1 MIKINQLKKSYPD
14 FDLNVSMNIKK
25 GLVTGLIGKNGSGK
39 STIYKSILDLI
50 QIDDGS
56 ITILNKDKDDL
67 SIEDKNKIG
76 IVLSDSFYSS
86 YLTIKDLKKIL
97 KASYLSFDDSYF
109 TSKVNLY
116 QLPWDKQIRSFS
128 FGMKSKLKIIC
139 ALSHNAQLLLLDEP
153 TLGLDVIARDEIL
166 DLLREF
172 MEKDENH
179 TILISSHI
187 SNDLEHLCDYV
198 YMIDDGNILLEEE
211 MDALLSCYGILKVDN
226 KQMKEMDLSYI
237 LRKKKEVFGYTLLTN
252 QKQFY
257 LENYPDIVIENNNI
271 DEYTME
277 DLLPNAFNLK

>member
-1 MIKINQLKKSYPD
+1 MIKINQLKKSYPG

-97 KASYLSFDDSYF
+97 QASYLSFDDSYF

-271 DEYTME
+271 DEFIYMMI
-277 DLLPNAFNLK
+277 KGVKV

>member
-1 MIKINQLKKSYPD
+1 MIKINQLKKSYPG

-109 TSKVNLY
+109 TSKVNLC

-211 MDALLSCYGILKVDN
+211 MDALLSCY
-226 KQMKEMDLSYI
+226 
-237 LRKKKEVFGYTLLTN
+237 
-252 QKQFY
+252 
-257 LENYPDIVIENNNI
+257 
-271 DEYTME
+271 
-277 DLLPNAFNLK
+277 

>member
-1 MIKINQLKKSYPD
+1 MIKINQLKKSYPG

-50 QIDDGS
+50 QIDDGA

-226 KQMKEMDLSYI
+226 KQMTEMDLSYI

-271 DEYTME
+271 DEFIYMMI
-277 DLLPNAFNLK
+277 KGVKV

>member
-1 MIKINQLKKSYPD
+1 MIKINQLKKSYPG

-97 KASYLSFDDSYF
+97 KTSYLFFDDSYF

-226 KQMKEMDLSYI
+226 KQMTEMDLSYI

-271 DEYTME
+271 DEFIYMMI
-277 DLLPNAFNLK
+277 KGVKV

>member
-271 DEYTME
+271 DEFIYMMI
-277 DLLPNAFNLK
+277 KGVKV

>member
-1 MIKINQLKKSYPD
+1 MIKINQLKKSYPG

-50 QIDDGS
+50 QIDGGS

-67 SIEDKNKIG
+67 FIEDKNKIG

-86 YLTIKDLKKIL
+86 YLTIKYLKKIL

-271 DEYTME
+271 DEFIYMMI
-277 DLLPNAFNLK
+277 KGVKV

>member
-1 MIKINQLKKSYPD
+1 MIKINQLKKSYPG

-56 ITILNKDKDDL
+56 ITILNKDKDD
-67 SIEDKNKIG
+67 
-76 IVLSDSFYSS
+76 
-86 YLTIKDLKKIL
+86 LTIKDLKKIL

-226 KQMKEMDLSYI
+226 KQMTEMDLSYI
-237 LRKKKEVFGYTLLTN
+237 LRKKKEVIGYTLLTN

-271 DEYTME
+271 DEFIYMMI
-277 DLLPNAFNLK
+277 KGVKV

>member
-97 KASYLSFDDSYF
+97 KTSYLSFDDSYF

-226 KQMKEMDLSYI
+226 KQMTEMDLSYI

-271 DEYTME
+271 DEFIYMMI
-277 DLLPNAFNLK
+277 KGVKV

>member
-1 MIKINQLKKSYPD
+1 MIKINQLKKSYPG

-97 KASYLSFDDSYF
+97 KTSYLFFDDSYF

-271 DEYTME
+271 DEFIYMMI
-277 DLLPNAFNLK
+277 KGVKV

>member
-211 MDALLSCYGILKVDN
+211 MDARLSCYGILKVDN

-271 DEYTME
+271 DEFIYMMI
-277 DLLPNAFNLK
+277 KGVKV

>member
-1 MIKINQLKKSYPD
+1 MIKINQLKKSYPG

-50 QIDDGS
+50 QIDGGS

-109 TSKVNLY
+109 TSKVNLC

-187 SNDLEHLCDYV
+187 SNDLEHLCDDIYL
-198 YMIDDGNILLEEE
+198 IDEGQILLHE
-211 MDALLSCYGILKVDN
+211 DTDVLLDEYAILKVNEAQYQQLDT
-226 KQMKEMDLSYI
+226 SYL
-237 LRKKKEVFGYTLLTN
+237 LRVKKEVYGFQCLTN
-252 QKQFY
+252 ERQY
-257 LENYPDIVIENNNI
+257 YVENAPEVVIEKASI
-271 DEYTME
+271 DKILALMTKGE
-277 DLLPNAFNLK
+277 KI

>member
-226 KQMKEMDLSYI
+226 KQMTEMDLSYI

-257 LENYPDIVIENNNI
+257 LENYPDIAIEKGSI
-271 DEYTME
+271 DQIITMMIRGE
-277 DLLPNAFNLK
+277 KL

>member
-226 KQMKEMDLSYI
+226 KQMTEMDLSYI

-271 DEYTME
+271 DEFIYMMIKGVKCE
-277 DLLPNAFNLK
+277 

>member
-1 MIKINQLKKSYPD
+1 MIKINQLKKSYPG

-67 SIEDKNKIG
+67 SIEDKNEIG

-97 KASYLSFDDSYF
+97 KASYLSFNDSYF

-226 KQMKEMDLSYI
+226 KQMTEMDLSYI

-257 LENYPDIVIENNNI
+257 LDNHPQVAVEKGNI
-271 DEYTME
+271 DELITMFIRGKE
-277 DLLPNAFNLK
+277 V

>member
-226 KQMKEMDLSYI
+226 KQMTEMDLSYI

-271 DEYTME
+271 DEFIYMMI
-277 DLLPNAFNLK
+277 KGVKV

>member
-56 ITILNKDKDDL
+56 ITILNKDKDEL

-271 DEYTME
+271 DEFIYMMI
-277 DLLPNAFNLK
+277 KGVKV

>member
-97 KASYLSFDDSYF
+97 EASYLSFDDSYF

-271 DEYTME
+271 DEFIYMMI
-277 DLLPNAFNLK
+277 KGVKV